1 MRYFF
6 RWASLMLKER
16 NLSEMKLMRNL
27 IEMSEMKLMRN
38 LSEMKLIKEELL
50 RLKLNRPKKHD
61 AGSLPGSPPKK
72 RYEHTEFHTF
82 PFAIGALSAWQ
93 GERRIGLT

>member
-27 IEMSEMKLMRN
+27 SEMKLM
-38 LSEMKLIKEELL
+38 KKELL
-50 RLKLNRPKKHD
+50 RLKLKRPKKHC